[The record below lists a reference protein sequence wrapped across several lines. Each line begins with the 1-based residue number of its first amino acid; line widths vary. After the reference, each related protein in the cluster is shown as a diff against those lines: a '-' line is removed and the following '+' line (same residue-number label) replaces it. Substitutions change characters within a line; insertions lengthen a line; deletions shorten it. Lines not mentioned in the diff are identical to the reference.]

1 MPNKTK
7 SQVIWYRKLD
17 GDHDDLELRM
27 PKIINSDIGF
37 QLMFGVSIDSQED
50 LKKIK
55 RHHENY
61 AKDVVKLSYNETKEK
76 YQ

>member
-7 SQVIWYRKLD
+7 SQVIWHRKLD

-50 LKKIK
+50 L
-55 RHHENY
+55 RHDLLRCN
-61 AKDVVKLSYNETKEK
+61 L
-76 YQ
+76 